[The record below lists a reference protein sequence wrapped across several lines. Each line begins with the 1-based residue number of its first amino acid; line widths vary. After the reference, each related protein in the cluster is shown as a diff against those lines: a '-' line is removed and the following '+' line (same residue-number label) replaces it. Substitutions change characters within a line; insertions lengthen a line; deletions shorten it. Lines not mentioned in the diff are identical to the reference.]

1 MDFIE
6 QQNCGDAHYLAI
18 REPAATHRMMLPPGN
33 PQGLLCCTV
42 EPDPC
47 AGLRLAA
54 TARLLGYLGFAI
66 GSNIADVLRPS
77 PFQQRR
83 LTLLLAILD
92 RLDADNGPPATTR
105 FIAVELVYRHMGG
118 QSAALWKGSSQRR
131 QTQRLL
137 AEARALVNGG
147 YRALLLGKLL
157 KYRD

>member
-1 MDFIE
+1 MDLIE
-6 QQNCGDAHYLAI
+6 QRSLGNARYLAI
-18 REPAATHRMMLPPGN
+18 SAPTATHRLILPRGD

-42 EPDPC
+42 EPD
-47 AGLRLAA
+47 AFASLRLAA
-54 TARLLGYLGFAI
+54 TARLLEHLGLTI
-66 GSNIADVLRPS
+66 GSNITDVLRPT

-92 RLDADNGPPATTR
+92 RLDADNGPPATIR
-105 FIAVELVYRHMGG
+105 SIAVELVYRHMGG

-137 AEARALVNGG
+137 AEARVLMDRG

>member
-1 MDFIE
+1 MDLTE
-6 QQNCGDAHYLAI
+6 QRSCDGARYLAI
-18 REPAATHRMMLPPGN
+18 RAPEATHRLMLPPGD
-33 PQGLLCCTV
+33 PQESLCCTV
-42 EPDPC
+42 EPDPF
-47 AGLRLAA
+47 ASLRLAA
-54 TARLLGYLGFAI
+54 TARLLGHLGFAI
-66 GSNIADVLRPS
+66 GSNITDVLRPT

-92 RLDADNGPPATTR
+92 RLDADNGPQATIR
-105 FIAVELVYRHMGG
+105 SVAVELVYRHMGG

-137 AEARALVNGG
+137 AEARALMNGG